1 MKRTRFARRSG
12 LTQDASLLTQ
22 LAMGLA
28 LSASRIE
35 DRYWETRLSDQVA
48 RLLSER
54 SDEALNAAL
63 DHLWRDNPQA
73 YDELADFIE
82 AGVECGLPNPNDT
95 TPDAVMFAAPLL
107 AWSRFSI
114 PAGPIPAPLLETIK
128 TQLGAHVLGTRASIA
143 LADYLF
149 SPDQL
154 PRAYVEARDLT
165 DDLGEAALAGK
176 DLKLEAEAM
185 AQTDS
190 FLSDTRYIIGIA
202 IAPRGEALFRWQE
215 DDGSRD
221 EAIKQWQIQGGA
233 AIAAMLQGCSIEMLP
248 PNAFHSACRDADR
261 ASRAFSVRASVSFLG
276 AALNVEPAGLR
287 AVIAPFHEQQLEEYR
302 IGFTLG
308 KTSEIVHGLVW
319 AMLGAEDEESDVLG
333 EIENVL
339 TECGVTDT
347 LMLDHRMPMEYCDD
361 CGAPLYADPDGQPV
375 HAELPETAEQPSTHL
390 H

>member
-1 MKRTRFARRSG
+1 MRRS
-12 LTQDASLLTQ
+12 T
-22 LAMGLA
+22 
-28 LSASRIE
+28 I
-35 DRYWETRLSDQVA
+35 
-48 RLLSER
+48 
-54 SDEALNAAL
+54 
-63 DHLWRDNPQA
+63 LWRDNPQA

-82 AGVECGLPNPNDT
+82 AGVECGLPNPNEK
-95 TPDAVMFAAPLL
+95 TPDAVVFAAPLL

-128 TQLGAHVLGTRASIA
+128 TQLGAHVLGAKAGIA

-154 PRAYVEARDLT
+154 PRAYVEARDLA

-221 EAIKQWQIQGGA
+221 EAIRQWQMQGGA
-233 AIAAMLQGCSIEMLP
+233 AIASMLQGCSIEMLP

-261 ASRAFSVRASVSFLG
+261 ASRAFSLRASVSFL
-276 AALNVEPAGLR
+276 ASALNVQPAGLR
-287 AVIAPFHEQQLEEYR
+287 AVIAPFHEEQLEEYR
-302 IGFTLG
+302 IGFTVG
-308 KTSEIVHGLVW
+308 KASEIVHGVVW
-319 AMLGAEDEESDVLG
+319 ALLGAEDEESDVLG
-333 EIENVL
+333 EIEGVL
-339 TECGVTDT
+339 KECGVTDM
-347 LMLDHRMPMEYCDD
+347 LVLDHRMPMEYCDD

>member
-12 LTQDASLLTQ
+12 LPQDASLLTR

-35 DRYWETRLSDQVA
+35 DRYWETRLTEQVA

-54 SDEALNAAL
+54 NEDALNAAL

-82 AGVECGLPNPNDT
+82 AGVECGLPNPNDK
-95 TPDAVMFAAPLL
+95 TPDAVVFAAPLL

-114 PAGPIPAPLLETIK
+114 PAGPIPANLLETVK
-128 TQLGAHVLGTRASIA
+128 TQLGAHVLGAKARIA

-154 PRAYVEARDLT
+154 PRAYVEARDLA

-202 IAPRGEALFRWQE
+202 DR
-215 DDGSRD
+215 
-221 EAIKQWQIQGGA
+221 
-233 AIAAMLQGCSIEMLP
+233 
-248 PNAFHSACRDADR
+248 SARR
-261 ASRAFSVRASVSFLG
+261 STVPL
-276 AALNVEPAGLR
+276 AGRRRL
-287 AVIAPFHEQQLEEYR
+287 A
-302 IGFTLG
+302 
-308 KTSEIVHGLVW
+308 
-319 AMLGAEDEESDVLG
+319 
-333 EIENVL
+333 
-339 TECGVTDT
+339 
-347 LMLDHRMPMEYCDD
+347 
-361 CGAPLYADPDGQPV
+361 
-375 HAELPETAEQPSTHL
+375 
-390 H
+390 